1 MATDEKRKE
10 KVSLG
15 ASAGKEKVLERG
27 KKMVNMYGRVWE
39 AVKGGNKGEDMVLPS
54 RNLEGAKAKRRGD
67 RIRHEAKQRR
77 SVYLA

>member
-1 MATDEKRKE
+1 MATDEKKE

-15 ASAGKEKVLERG
+15 VSAGKEKVLERG

-39 AVKGGNKGEDMVLPS
+39 AVRGGNKGEDMVLPS

-67 RIRHEAKQRR
+67 RTRHEAKQRG
-77 SVYLA
+77 SVYIV